1 VGGFGYFPEWG
12 EMDGSIIG
20 PGQEKIWAGEVSPA
34 DGAAE
39 ICAQVDAFLAENGYP
54 K

>member
-1 VGGFGYFPEWG
+1 MSSKTWWRSAGLLILFALLAAAC
-12 EMDGSIIG
+12 
-20 PGQEKIWAGEVSPA
+20 AGEATPEEA
-34 DGAAE
+34 LPD